1 MEDTFQ
7 VDALASTAGDTVT
20 PKLNDNNGT
29 GPLEEESAQT
39 LLTMEPGHGSQID
52 RDFEALSETTRAE
65 ANLYTP
71 HKSLS
76 RSSSSSSLSSS
87 SSSSSSSKSQSKA
100 EELFHLGLRT
110 ELPDDTGPV
119 LLVAESNQKLSVLE
133 YETGKITYGD
143 LGARASTTTD
153 EADHSRNENLE
164 VLSSS
169 SLSSESNRKIS
180 VLESETGK
188 LTYGDL
194 GARASTTTGEADHF
208 RNENLEVLSSSSLS
222 SESNQ
227 KISVVESE
235 TGNVTN
241 GDLGAHASTRTS
253 EVDHSRNEK
262 LELLLPSSLPSET
275 LSEDS
280 LEISANATTNSPA
293 DGKCSPSLD
302 KDNRLASASN
312 NGNIPDNPEGKHE
325 QSSHELA
332 TLTPPLVVS
341 SHSNGPST
349 TDESATQF
357 PPVQVMERPGASAS
371 VTYRIPSHVFARTKS
386 TAPDWSVHS
395 NESLFS
401 IHMGN
406 MSFTNEQL
414 LWLSKSGELEKPG
427 EAPISG
433 TFIDLSS
440 NQPPINQLTDIEP
453 KKSSLNEGSGRN
465 EATATET
472 MKGDT
477 KENKEDETKES
488 PSLAKKVSHLSSLST
503 HSDGSTQS
511 FAFPVLIGEREKS
524 DSIKVPAEKQ
534 KQPSESQPQS
544 SPVISI
550 MPSHKRWLSCFS
562 CCAFC
567 SLGHRV
573 V

>member
-1 MEDTFQ
+1 M
-7 VDALASTAGDTVT
+7 DALASTAGDTVT
-20 PKLNDNNGT
+20 PKLNHNNGT
-29 GPLEEESAQT
+29 GPLEQESTQT
-39 LLTMEPGHGSQID
+39 LLTLEPGHGSQIY
-52 RDFEALSETTRAE
+52 RDFEALSDKTQAE
-65 ANLYTP
+65 ANLTTSR
-71 HKSLS
+71 KSLS
-76 RSSSSSSLSSS
+76 RSSSSSSSSC
-87 SSSSSSSKSQSKA
+87 SSSKSQSKS
-100 EELFHLGLRT
+100 EGLFHLRADATNKSPEGNASLST

-119 LLVAESNQKLSVLE
+119 LLVAESIQKLSVLE
-133 YETGKITYGD
+133 SETGKITYGD
-143 LGARASTTTD
+143 LGARASTTTG
-153 EADHSRNENLE
+153 EADHSRNKNLE

-169 SLSSESNRKIS
+169 S
-180 VLESETGK
+180 
-188 LTYGDL
+188 
-194 GARASTTTGEADHF
+194 
-208 RNENLEVLSSSSLS
+208 SLS
-222 SESNQ
+222 
-227 KISVVESE
+227 
-235 TGNVTN
+235 
-241 GDLGAHASTRTS
+241 
-253 EVDHSRNEK
+253 
-262 LELLLPSSLPSET
+262 SET

-280 LEISANATTNSPA
+280 WEISANATTDSPA

-357 PPVQVMERPGASAS
+357 PPVQVMERPGDPTP

-386 TAPDWSVHS
+386 TAPVDWSIHS

-414 LWLSKSGELEKPG
+414 FWLSKSGELGKPG

-440 NQPPINQLTDIEP
+440 NQPPTNQLTDIAQ

-472 MKGDT
+472 KRGDT
-477 KENKEDETKES
+477 KENEEYETKES
-488 PSLAKKVSHLSSLST
+488 PALAKRVSHLSSLST
-503 HSDGSTQS
+503 HSDASTQS
-511 FAFPVLIGEREKS
+511 FAFPLLIGDREKV
-524 DSIKVPAEKQ
+524 DSIKIPAEKQ
-534 KQPSESQPQS
+534 KQQPESQPQS
-544 SPVISI
+544 STAISI
-550 MPSHKRWLSCFS
+550 MAAQKRWLSCFS